1 MKKKL
6 FALLLAAMM
15 VLSLAACGGGNDPAG
30 DAPDDAAS
38 DGAPDST
45 PDSAPEGGET
55 YVVGISQ
62 LVTHEALDAATR
74 GFQDA
79 LNELLPGQVTFDVQ
93 NAANDPA
100 ACASIATSFV
110 SKGVDLI
117 MANATP
123 ALQAAA
129 AATADIPCKGTG

>member
-1 MKKKL
+1 MRMRKKMM
-6 FALLLAAMM
+6 ALLLAGA
-15 VLSLAACGGGNDPAG
+15 VTGTLAACGGPGGGESGGNPPPGG
-30 DAPDDAAS
+30 DG
-38 DGAPDST
+38 DGAV
-45 PDSAPEGGET
+45 

-110 SKGVDLI
+110 SRWLRSWGVMSGIRRL
-117 MANATP
+117 
-123 ALQAAA
+123 
-129 AATADIPCKGTG
+129 